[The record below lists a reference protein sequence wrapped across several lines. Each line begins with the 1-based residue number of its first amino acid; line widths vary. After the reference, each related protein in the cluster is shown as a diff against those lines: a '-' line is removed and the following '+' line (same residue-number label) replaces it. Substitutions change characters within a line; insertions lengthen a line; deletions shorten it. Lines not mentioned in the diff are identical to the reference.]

1 MFIQSLSKRAASKYK
16 PEKPTLFISIQDGA
30 LQELPFKQRTN
41 HITRNR
47 YVDCLFLYFDDIN
60 PNAIPGKPTMPF
72 AFSDYDADVIIDFLD
87 HHFDNNDFEDI
98 IIHCQAG
105 VSRSHAV
112 ALFVAKFFAKDE
124 GEYQRL
130 LHQKW
135 KVYGGNAYVYNKLV
149 EQFTSKSS
157 TRILVNV
164 GYEYA
169 FIPTD
174 KLKGITLK
182 KAGKI
187 IVDEVEHAVSKAETF
202 AESQKLDV
210 LFDSKDVKPFRIQ

>member
-16 PEKPTLFISIQDGA
+16 PEKPTLLISIQDGA

-187 IVDEVEHAVSKAETF
+187 IVDEVERSVFKAETF
-202 AESQKLDV
+202 AESQKLDK
-210 LFDSKDVKPFRIQ
+210 LFDSNEVENFRI